1 MLNLSGIIKK
11 IGLFT
16 LGCIILMLV
25 IGFGN
30 AKSSEVV
37 ADPAAIVDSVEGA
50 GQQWDHLLSIAGLWT
65 QDTMK
70 ATIKWQ
76 GEWNSLLAPEEAAD
90 VLSSRLGLSA
100 ADVELVQGHSVYSS
114 YSVKGKLHTKLSVIP
129 QDPGVYYV
137 MLRMEAAD
145 PEQVNELTQLQL
157 GYGEQLIDEGVKV
170 RWNGALQGV
179 ALNEGDPSQLSETGL
194 INTIENA
201 AAQEFNM
208 VQVESY
214 DDFGTASRT
223 YEVEGWPIS
232 IFSGAHKV
240 SLQMGVHRNLD
251 QNSYEISIGSPLLTV
266 EY

>member
-1 MLNLSGIIKK
+1 M
-11 IGLFT
+11 
-16 LGCIILMLV
+16 
-25 IGFGN
+25 
-30 AKSSEVV
+30 
-37 ADPAAIVDSVEGA
+37 
-50 GQQWDHLLSIAGLWT
+50 
-65 QDTMK
+65 
-70 ATIKWQ
+70 
-76 GEWNSLLAPEEAAD
+76 
-90 VLSSRLGLSA
+90 
-100 ADVELVQGHSVYSS
+100 
-114 YSVKGKLHTKLSVIP
+114 
-129 QDPGVYYV
+129 
-137 MLRMEAAD
+137 
-145 PEQVNELTQLQL
+145 
-157 GYGEQLIDEGVKV
+157 
-170 RWNGALQGV
+170 
-179 ALNEGDPSQLSETGL
+179 NEGDPSQLSETGL